1 MNVINQRKLKKKQS
15 RLDLP
20 ANQDSQFG
28 PTPLDSGLI
37 GYAD

>member
-1 MNVINQRKLKKKQS
+1 MNVINQRKLKNQS

-28 PTPLDSGLI
+28 PTQLDLGLI

>member
-1 MNVINQRKLKKKQS
+1 MLLTKENWKKKQS